1 MDELESSTRTVCKE
15 VAGDEE
21 QCCDAVLPRSSG
33 WIECVVHIRPRSVFL
48 SQVVVDD
55 IVAFLAL

>member
-1 MDELESSTRTVCKE
+1 MDELEPSARTVCEE

-21 QCCDAVLPRSSG
+21 QCCDAVLPCSSG
-33 WIECVVHIRPRSVFL
+33 WIECVVHIRSRSIFL
-48 SQVVVDD
+48 SPVVVDG